1 MATFKLNNLWIALKW
16 LIIEEGHVN
25 SKKVND
31 PKLYPATYYYNVF
44 LFLIKDGR
52 RVINYFNR
60 FFYFSFDIFIV
71 FFCLN
76 EVSLLMSHYIL
87 DKDFPHHSLLYI
99 FILRLKLGILF
110 V

>member
-16 LIIEEGHVN
+16 LIIEEGHEN

-60 FFYFSFDIFIV
+60 FFTFHLTFLLC
-71 FFCLN
+71 FF
-76 EVSLLMSHYIL
+76 VLM
-87 DKDFPHHSLLYI
+87 KFLY
-99 FILRLKLGILF
+99 
-110 V
+110 